1 MQRRTS
7 VIVTMSNWRAG
18 ASQGFPP
25 HSQVEQ
31 RALYS
36 LEILA
41 RVKSDKEPSLCAAR
55 IIVSII
61 VQQTTRACC
70 VNKTLCLQ
78 LLAGGRRVEN

>member
-1 MQRRTS
+1 
-7 VIVTMSNWRAG
+7 MSNWRAG

-61 VQQTTRACC
+61 VHQQPVPGC
-70 VNKTLCLQ
+70 VNNTLCPLR
-78 LLAGGRRVEN
+78 AAEKPEKSHI